1 MASDLYYVD
10 DFIIGARLLL
20 ELTELIINVE
30 KASWTLNSRS
40 YEVTINRYLH
50 LYYYYYYYYYYY
62 RYLKRVALQR

>member
-10 DFIIGARLLL
+10 DFIIGAGLLL

-30 KASWTLNSRS
+30 KASWKLNSRS

-50 LYYYYYYYYYYY
+50 LFYYYYYY
-62 RYLKRVALQR
+62 RYLRRVALQR